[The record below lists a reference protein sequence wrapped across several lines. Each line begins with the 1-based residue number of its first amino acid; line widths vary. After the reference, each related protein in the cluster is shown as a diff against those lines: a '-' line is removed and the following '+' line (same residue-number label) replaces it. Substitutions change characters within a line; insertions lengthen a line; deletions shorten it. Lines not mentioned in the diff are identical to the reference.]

1 MVACSQLSPGMVIKI
16 GRELMRV
23 ESAIKV
29 SAGAAQP
36 YMKVKLLTIPG
47 EEMTERKL
55 KLDQEVEEVSLK
67 EVALEFLYPEGPKYL
82 FLDIDT
88 LDHIEVE
95 NDVIAERKQYLKEG
109 VQVKAHAWGS
119 SIFAIEL
126 PQFLELMVAKV
137 QEPSA
142 KQKLKTASADRL
154 AVLETGA
161 TIEVPPFIESGDVI
175 KVDTRSDEFIQR
187 V

>member
-23 ESAIKV
+23 ESAVKV

-36 YMKVKLLTIPG
+36 YMKVKLLSIPG
-47 EEMTERKL
+47 EDMSERKL
-55 KLDQEVEEVSLK
+55 KLDQEIEEVLLK
-67 EVALEFLYPEGPKYL
+67 DVTLEYLYLQGSKYL

-88 LDHIEVE
+88 LEQIEVE
-95 NDVIAERKQYLKEG
+95 TEVVAERKQYLKEG
-109 VQVKAHAWGS
+109 VQVKAHAWGN
-119 SIFAIEL
+119 SIFAVEL
-126 PQFLELMVAKV
+126 PQFLEIMVARI
-137 QEPSA
+137 QEPNA
-142 KQKLKTASADRL
+142 KYKLKGNSTDHL

-161 TIEVPPFIESGDVI
+161 VIEVPPFIESGDVI